1 MNFQVEDEKLRLAG
15 QISINDAESLVK
27 ILTEYIQAQKE
38 IVKINL
44 ADVETMDT
52 TILQVLVA
60 AKRTTKQADKRF
72 ELLGVKGELRETFEL
87 AGMDSVFKFSFAQPS
102 V

>member
-1 MNFQVEDEKLRLAG
+1 MDFQVKDEELCLVG
-15 QISINDAESLVK
+15 QISINDAESLIK